1 MKKMLAKAVALS
13 LVLGGVGFVANDALA
28 ADIGPAVDV
37 ETIYGDWD
45 KVLSHKDGQAIN
57 AEVAT
62 NEANIATNKANIAK
76 NAENISAN
84 QKAIDKEV
92 KDRQDAITQERN
104 ARTVADL
111 NLGEQITQEKNARVE
126 ADNKLGE
133 DIKANK
139 EAIKNEE
146 KARKYDSLILDDKIT
161 QEKNARIDA
170 DKAEAAARKDAD
182 NALRTDLNQ
191 ETIDRVDADNRLQ
204 TAINQKADKTTVAE
218 NTAAIESNKA
228 AIAQEKKD
236 RDHADQ
242 KLQDQITINKGQ
254 IENEATNRANED
266 KKLNAKIDA
275 ETDARKDADNA
286 LRTDLNQETID
297 RVDADNRLQTAI
309 NQKADK
315 TTVAE
320 NTAAIESNKA
330 AIAQE
335 KKDRDHADQKLQ
347 DQITIN
353 KGQIENEATNRAN
366 EDKRIEAKF
375 DGEVSRL
382 DGRIDKLDANVEKVG
397 AMAAAIANLHTMGYD
412 PEAPT
417 EIAVGVGQY
426 RDKTGLALGAFHYP
440 NRDFMLSFNVSTAG
454 DEFMGGIGATWRFGR
469 KSPEELRQAEAEKA
483 AKAKLAKAE
492 AAKKAAKDARVAAQ
506 QKRHAE
512 MLAARTGK

>member
-139 EAIKNEE
+139 EAIKTEE

-170 DKAEAAARKDAD
+170 DKAEAAAR
-182 NALRTDLNQ
+182 
-191 ETIDRVDADNRLQ
+191 E
-204 TAINQKADKTTVAE
+204 
-218 NTAAIESNKA
+218 
-228 AIAQEKKD
+228 
-236 RDHADQ
+236 
-242 KLQDQITINKGQ
+242 
-254 IENEATNRANED
+254 
-266 KKLNAKIDA
+266 
-275 ETDARKDADNA
+275 DADNA

-382 DGRIDKLDANVEKVG
+382 DGRIDKLNDNVQKVG

-454 DEFMGGIGATWRFGR
+454 DEFMGGIGATWKFGR
-469 KSPEELRQAEAEKA
+469 KSPEELRQTEAEKA

-512 MLAARTGK
+512 MLVARTGK